1 MKKKKPHV
9 GEIEDPHLG
18 GTFVVSNSPIFD
30 SAGNFV
36 GTVHIS
42 RDITELRNLRERV
55 IHSERMAALG
65 ELAAR
70 VAHEIRNPLISIG
83 GFARRLEKKLSGD
96 IQDYAK
102 IIVNEVN
109 RLENIL
115 KEILGFVKTAR
126 INKCRVDINELMNE
140 IADFI
145 VPTMD
150 EKNNIILREL
160 CDDTLTAVIDP
171 DKIKEAI
178 INIFTNA
185 AQATEH
191 GTLTVKTWQENE
203 EVVIELVDTG
213 YGIQE
218 EDLKNIFNPFFT
230 TKPQGTGLGLAVTHK
245 IIQEHNGKIKVESQW
260 GGGTAFRIYLPLESD

>member
-1 MKKKKPHV
+1 M
-9 GEIEDPHLG
+9 
-18 GTFVVSNSPIFD
+18 D

-96 IQDYAK
+96 IQEYAR
-102 IIVNEVN
+102 IIVNEVS

-126 INKCRVDINELMNE
+126 INKCSVDVNELMND
-140 IADFI
+140 IADF
-145 VPTMD
+145 VTPQMD
-150 EKNNIILREL
+150 EKNNTIVREL
-160 CDDTLTAVIDP
+160 YKEPITAVIDP
-171 DKIKEAI
+171 DKMKDAI
-178 INIFTNA
+178 LNIFTNA
-185 AQATEH
+185 CQATDC
-191 GTLTVKTWQENE
+191 GTLTVRTWQQNNE
-203 EVVIELVDTG
+203 AVIELVDTG
-213 YGIQE
+213 QGIRE
-218 EDLKNIFNPFFT
+218 DDLKNIFNPFFT
-230 TKPQGTGLGLAVTHK
+230 TKAQGTGLGLAVAHK
-245 IIQEHNGKIKVESQW
+245 IIQEHNGKIKVESEW
-260 GGGTAFRIYLPLESD
+260 GGGTSFKIYLPVETS

>member
-1 MKKKKPHV
+1 METKKSHV

-30 SAGNFV
+30 SADNFV

-96 IQDYAK
+96 IQEYAR
-102 IIVNEVN
+102 IIVNEVS

-145 VPTMD
+145 VPTID
-150 EKNNIILREL
+150 EKNNAILREFS
-160 CDDTLTAVIDP
+160 DDTLIAVIDP

-185 AQATEH
+185 AHATEH
-191 GTLTVKTWQENE
+191 GTLTVRTWQENDE
-203 EVVIELVDTG
+203 AVIELVDTG
-213 YGIQE
+213 HGIQD

-230 TKPQGTGLGLAVTHK
+230 TKSQGTGLGLAVTHN
-245 IIQEHNGKIKVESQW
+245 IIQEHNGKIKVDSEW
-260 GGGTAFRIYLPLESD
+260 GGGTAFRIYLPLETS